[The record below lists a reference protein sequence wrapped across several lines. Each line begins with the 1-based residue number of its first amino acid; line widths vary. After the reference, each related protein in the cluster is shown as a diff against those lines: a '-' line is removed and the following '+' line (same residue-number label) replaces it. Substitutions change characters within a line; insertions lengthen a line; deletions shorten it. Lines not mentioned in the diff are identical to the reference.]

1 MRWAAFRCRS
11 HHSRALSALSLVD
24 VVDAE
29 DEVAERQ
36 SLG

>member
-11 HHSRALSALSLVD
+11 HHSRALSAQSLIEVA
-24 VVDAE
+24 DAE